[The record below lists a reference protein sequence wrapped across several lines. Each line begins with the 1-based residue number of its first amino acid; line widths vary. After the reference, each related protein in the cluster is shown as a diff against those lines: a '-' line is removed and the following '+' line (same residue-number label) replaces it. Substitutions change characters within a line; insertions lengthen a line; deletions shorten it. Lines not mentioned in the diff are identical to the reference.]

1 MFILTDSSN
10 YMRSKFKSPFILATV
25 GGIGALVADV
35 AWLVGELSTH
45 FGIFSAEFYL
55 YWRFFVLIALVVSIV
70 ICIKG
75 IKQYLSKGYVRE
87 EHRIETEHKSYL
99 EKRKIARK
107 IKKELPINN
116 DWQT

>member
-10 YMRSKFKSPFILATV
+10 YMRSKFKSPFILATA
-25 GGIGALVADV
+25 GGVGALVADV
-35 AWLVGELSTH
+35 AWLIGELLTH
-45 FGIFSAEFYL
+45 FGIFTLEFYL
-55 YWRFFVLIALVVSIV
+55 IWRFIVLIALILSIV

-99 EKRKIARK
+99 QNRKIARK

-116 DWQT
+116 D